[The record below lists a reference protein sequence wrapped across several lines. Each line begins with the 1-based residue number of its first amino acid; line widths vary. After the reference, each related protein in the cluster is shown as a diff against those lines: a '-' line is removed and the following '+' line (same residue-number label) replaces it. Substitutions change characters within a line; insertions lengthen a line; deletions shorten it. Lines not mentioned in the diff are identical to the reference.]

1 MTVINAAEYKIVPDS
16 HVGSALAALFN
27 KLSEIDGEK
36 ALVFESGNYY
46 IDAAELEYEMLYITN
61 TVGDKEFKKGEIP
74 HRVRT
79 ALNLK
84 NIKDLRIE
92 GNGAKFIVCG
102 TATNAALQHCENI
115 EINDIEIDVENPDM
129 HEMAVIAKGK
139 HFVDFQI
146 DACSTYS
153 VEGGKLYFNGVDYK
167 TDALKKYRAA
177 WHTGCV
183 KKDTPNTI
191 KRTHHLF
198 LSAIKAKDLGDG
210 KVRIYYLN
218 NSQIEIGDRYYV
230 FHNRRDN
237 VGIFIDFC
245 KDITLNSVSQRFNY
259 SLAIVAQN
267 TENITLNKLDFSPN
281 KNSGRLVAS
290 TADFIQICMCKGK
303 VTVENSYFDG
313 ACDDCINVHGV
324 HFKIKSIEANKITV
338 QFMHPQ
344 AHGFNPI
351 HLGDEIAFIN
361 PATMLECGR
370 ATAISSK
377 LINEYQLEIAL
388 DNTENAKIGHC
399 IEDVTMCPELE
410 FKNNVMT
417 RIITRGILLTT
428 RGKSVIESNRF
439 VSTSMS
445 GILLSDD
452 ASSWYESGM
461 CCDVTIK
468 DNVFEHCADHAILI
482 KPENVIHSGAVHKN
496 IKIIGNEFK
505 DYGDTCMNIKSSSDI
520 EISGNTFANDNR
532 LTVKNCENI
541 VKDF

>member
-1 MTVINAAEYKIVPDS
+1 MTVINAADHKIIPEGS
-16 HVGSALAALFN
+16 VGSALAALFN
-27 KLSEIDGEK
+27 RLAEIDGEK
-36 ALVFESGNYY
+36 TLVFESGNYY
-46 IDAAELEYEMLYITN
+46 IDAAELEYETLYITN
-61 TVGDKEFKKGEIP
+61 TVGDNEFGRGETP

-79 ALNLK
+79 ALNLR
-84 NIKDLRIE
+84 NIKDLIIE
-92 GNGAKFIVCG
+92 GNGAKFIIRG

-115 EINDIEIDVENPDM
+115 EINDIELDVENPDM
-129 HEMAVIAKGK
+129 HEMTVIAKGR
-139 HFVDFQI
+139 HYVDFQI
-146 DACSTYS
+146 DGISSYS
-153 VEGGKLYFNGVDYK
+153 VEGGKLYFHGVDYK

-198 LSAIKAKDLGDG
+198 LTAIKAKDLGNG
-210 KVRIYYLN
+210 TVRIYYLSN
-218 NSQIEIGDRYYV
+218 AQIDVGDRYYV

-237 VGIFIDFC
+237 VGIFIDSC
-245 KDITLNSVSQRFNY
+245 KNVTLNSVAQRFNY

-267 TENITLNKLDFSPN
+267 TENITLNRLDFSPD
-281 KNSGRLVAS
+281 KKGGRLVAS

-303 VTVENSYFDG
+303 VIVENSYFEG

-324 HFKIKSIEANKITV
+324 HFKIKKIEANKLTV

-351 HLGDEIAFIN
+351 HSGDEVAFIN
-361 PATMLECGR
+361 PATMLEYGR
-370 ATAISSK
+370 ATVISSA
-377 LINEYQLEIAL
+377 LINEYQLEIEL
-388 DNTENAKIGHC
+388 DSAENAKLGYC
-399 IEDVTMCPELE
+399 IEDITMCPEVE

-428 RGKSVIESNRF
+428 RGKTLIEGNRF

-452 ASSWYESGM
+452 AASWYESGM
-461 CCDVTIK
+461 CCDVTIRN
-468 DNVFEHCADHAILI
+468 NVFEHCADHAILI
-482 KPENVIHSGAVHKN
+482 KPENSVHAGAVHRN
-496 IKIIGNEFK
+496 IKIIGNDFK
-505 DYGDTCMNIKSSSDI
+505 DYGETCINIKSSSDI
-520 EISGNTFANDNR
+520 EILGNTFAGDNR
-532 LTVKNCENI
+532 LSVKNCENI

>member
-1 MTVINAAEYKIVPDS
+1 MTVINATDHKIIPES
-16 HVGSALAALFN
+16 SVGSALAALFKELADTN
-27 KLSEIDGEK
+27 GEK
-36 ALVFESGNYY
+36 TLIFESGNYY
-46 IDAAELEYEMLYITN
+46 INAEELEYETLFITN
-61 TVGDKEFKKGEIP
+61 TVGDNEFNKGEAP
-74 HRVRT
+74 HRVRS

-84 NIKDLRIE
+84 NINDLTIN
-92 GNGAKFIVCG
+92 GNGAKFIIRG
-102 TATNAALQHCENI
+102 KATNAALQFCENI
-115 EINDIEIDVENPDM
+115 VINDIEIDVENPDM
-129 HEMAVIAKGK
+129 HEMEVIAKGR
-139 HFVDFQI
+139 HFVDFRI
-146 DACSTYS
+146 DSLSNYS
-153 VEGGKLYFNGVDYK
+153 VEGGRLYFIGTDYK

-198 LSAIKAKDLGDG
+198 LTALKAKDLGGG
-210 KVRIYYLN
+210 KVRISYLN
-218 NSQIEIGDRYYV
+218 NRQIDIGDRYCV

-237 VGIFIDFC
+237 VGIFIDSC
-245 KDITLNSVSQRFNY
+245 KNITLSGVAQRFNY

-267 TENITLNKLDFSPN
+267 TENITLNNLDFSPD
-281 KNSGRLVAS
+281 KKSGRLVAS

-303 VTVENSYFDG
+303 VSVTDSYFEG

-324 HFKIKSIEANKITV
+324 HFKIKKIDENKITV

-351 HLGDEIAFIN
+351 HTGDEIAFID
-361 PATMLECGR
+361 PATMLECGK
-370 ATAISSK
+370 ATAVSSR
-377 LINEYQLEIAL
+377 LINEYQLEIEL
-388 DNTENAKIGHC
+388 DSAENAKIGHC
-399 IEDVTMCPELE
+399 IEDVTMCPEVE

-428 RGKSVIESNRF
+428 RGKTVIEGNRF

-461 CCDVTIK
+461 CCDVTVR

-482 KPENVIHSGAVHKN
+482 KPENIIHAGAVHKN
-496 IKIIGNEFK
+496 IKILDNKFT
-505 DYGDTCMNIKSSSDI
+505 DYGDTCISIKSSNDI

-532 LTVKNCENI
+532 LTAKNCENI

>member
-1 MTVINAAEYKIVPDS
+1 MIVINATDHNIIPEGR
-16 HVGSALAALFN
+16 VGSALAALFK
-27 KLSEIDGEK
+27 KLAETDGEK
-36 ALVFESGNYY
+36 TLVFESGNYY
-46 IDAAELEYEMLYITN
+46 IDAAELEYETLFITN
-61 TVGDKEFKKGEIP
+61 TVGDNEFKKGETP

-79 ALNLK
+79 AFNLK
-84 NIKDLRIE
+84 NIKDLTIE
-92 GNGAKFIVCG
+92 GHGAKFIVCG

-115 EINDIEIDVENPDM
+115 VINDIEIDVENPDM

-146 DACSTYS
+146 DSLSNYS
-153 VEGGKLYFNGVDYK
+153 VEGGKLYFSGVDYK
-167 TDALKKYRAA
+167 TNALKKYRAA
-177 WHTGCV
+177 WHTGCI
-183 KKDTPNTI
+183 KKDTPDTI

-198 LSAIKAKDLGDG
+198 LSAIKAKDLGGG
-210 KVRIYYLN
+210 KVRINYLN
-218 NSQIEIGDRYYV
+218 TSQIEMGDRYYV

-237 VGIFIDFC
+237 VGILIDSC
-245 KDITLNSVSQRFNY
+245 KDITLCGVAQRFNY

-267 TENITLNKLDFSPN
+267 TENITLNKLDFSPD
-281 KNSGRLVAS
+281 KSSGRLVAS

-303 VTVENSYFDG
+303 VSVTDSYFDG

-324 HFKIKSIEANKITV
+324 HFKIKNIEGNKITV

-344 AHGFNPI
+344 AHGYNPI
-351 HLGDEIAFIN
+351 HSGDEIAFIN

-370 ATAISSK
+370 ATAVSSK
-377 LINEYQLEIAL
+377 LINEYQLEIEL
-388 DNTENAKIGHC
+388 DSAENAKIGNC
-399 IEDVTMCPELE
+399 IEDVTMCPEVE

-428 RGKSVIESNRF
+428 RGKTVIEGNRF

-452 ASSWYESGM
+452 AASWYESGM
-461 CCDVTIK
+461 CRDVTIK
-468 DNVFEHCADHAILI
+468 NNVFEHCADHAILI
-482 KPENVIHSGAVHKN
+482 KPENIIHSGAVHKN

-505 DYGDTCMNIKSSSDI
+505 DYGDTCISIKSSSDI

-532 LTVKNCENI
+532 LAAKNCENI

>member
-1 MTVINAAEYKIVPDS
+1 MTVINAADYKIKPESSVAS
-16 HVGSALAALFN
+16 TLAALF
-27 KLSEIDGEK
+27 KELAETDGEK
-36 ALVFESGNYY
+36 TLVFESGNYY
-46 IDAAELEYEMLYITN
+46 IDAAELEYETLFITN
-61 TVGDKEFKKGEIP
+61 TVGDNEFKKGETP

-84 NIKDLRIE
+84 NIKDLKIE
-92 GNGAKFIVCG
+92 GNGAKFIIRG
-102 TATNAALQHCENI
+102 KATNAALQSCENI

-129 HEMAVIAKGK
+129 HEMEVFAKGK
-139 HFVDFQI
+139 HSVDFQI
-146 DACSTYS
+146 DALSNYS
-153 VEGGKLYFNGVDYK
+153 VEGGRLYFNGVDYK

-183 KKDTPNTI
+183 KKGTPNTI

-198 LSAIKAKDLGDG
+198 LTALKAKDLGSG

-218 NSQIEIGDRYYV
+218 NSQIDIGDRYYV

-237 VGIFIDFC
+237 VGIFIDSC
-245 KDITLNSVSQRFNY
+245 KNITLNGVAQRFNY

-267 TENITLNKLDFSPN
+267 TENITLSNLDFSPD
-281 KNSGRLVAS
+281 KKGGRLVAS

-303 VTVENSYFDG
+303 VIVENSYFDG

-324 HFKIKSIEANKITV
+324 HFKIKNIEGNKITV

-351 HLGDEIAFIN
+351 HSGDEIAFIN

-370 ATAISSK
+370 GAAISSK
-377 LINEYQLEIAL
+377 LINEYQLEIEL
-388 DNTENAKIGHC
+388 DSAENAKVGHC

-428 RGKSVIESNRF
+428 RGKTVIEGNRF
-439 VSTSMS
+439 ISTSMS

-461 CCDVTIK
+461 CENVTIR
-468 DNVFEHCADHAILI
+468 NNIFEHCADNAILI
-482 KPENVIHSGAVHKN
+482 KPENIVHAGAVHKN
-496 IKIIGNEFK
+496 IKILDNQFK
-505 DYGDTCMNIKSSSDI
+505 DYGDTCISMKSSGDI
-520 EISGNTFANDNR
+520 EIRGNEFANGNR
-532 LTVKNCENI
+532 LSAKNCENI
-541 VKDF
+541 AKDF

>member
-1 MTVINAAEYKIVPDS
+1 MTVINAADYKIKPESSVA
-16 HVGSALAALFN
+16 SALAALF
-27 KLSEIDGEK
+27 KELAEIDGEK
-36 ALVFESGNYY
+36 ALIFEGGDYY
-46 IDAAELEYEMLYITN
+46 IDAAELEYETLFITN
-61 TVGDKEFKKGEIP
+61 TVGDNEFKKGETP

-84 NIKDLRIE
+84 NIKDLKIE
-92 GNGAKFIVCG
+92 GNGAKFIIRG
-102 TATNAALQHCENI
+102 KATNAALQGCENI
-115 EINDIEIDVENPDM
+115 EISDIEIDVENPDM

-146 DACSTYS
+146 DALSNYG
-153 VEGGKLYFNGVDYK
+153 VEGGRLYFNGVDYK

-183 KKDTPNTI
+183 KKDTPSTI

-198 LSAIKAKDLGDG
+198 LTAIKAKDLGG
-210 KVRIYYLN
+210 GRVRIYYLN
-218 NSQIEIGDRYYV
+218 NAQIDVGDRYYV

-237 VGIFIDFC
+237 VGIFIDSC
-245 KDITLNSVSQRFNY
+245 KNITLTGVAQRFNY

-267 TENITLNKLDFSPN
+267 TENITLSNLDFSPD
-281 KNSGRLVAS
+281 KKGGRLVAS

-324 HFKIKSIEANKITV
+324 HFKIKKIDGNKITA

-351 HLGDEIAFIN
+351 HSGDEIAFIN

-370 ATAISSK
+370 AKTVSSR
-377 LINEYQLEIAL
+377 LINEYQLEIEL
-388 DNTENAKIGHC
+388 DNAESARIGHC
-399 IEDVTMCPELE
+399 IEDVTMCPEVE

-428 RGKSVIESNRF
+428 RGKTVIEGNRF
-439 VSTSMS
+439 ISTSMS

-461 CCDVTIK
+461 CKNVTIR
-468 DNVFEHCADHAILI
+468 NNSFEHCADNAILI
-482 KPENVIHSGAVHKN
+482 KPENTIHAGVVHKN
-496 IKIIGNEFK
+496 IKILDNQFK
-505 DYGDTCMNIKSSSDI
+505 DYGDTCISIKSSSDI
-520 EISGNTFANDNR
+520 EICGNEFANGNR
-532 LTVKNCENI
+532 LSAKNCENI
-541 VKDF
+541 AKDF

>member
-1 MTVINAAEYKIVPDS
+1 MTVINAANHKIIPDTR
-16 HVGSALAALFN
+16 VGSALADLFK
-27 KLSEIDGEK
+27 KLSETEGEK
-36 ALVFESGNYY
+36 TLVFESGNYY
-46 IDAAELEYEMLYITN
+46 IDAEELEYETLYITN
-61 TVGDKEFKKGEIP
+61 TVGDNEFKKNEIP

-84 NIKDLRIE
+84 NIKDLKIE
-92 GNGAKFIVCG
+92 GNGAKFIVRG

-115 EINDIEIDVENPDM
+115 IINDIEIDVENPDM
-129 HEMAVIAKGK
+129 HEMAVITRGR

-146 DACSTYS
+146 DTLSNYS
-153 VEGGKLYFNGVDYK
+153 VEGGRLYFNGADYK

-191 KRTHHLF
+191 KRTNYLF
-198 LSAIKAKDLGDG
+198 LSAFKAKDLGDG

-218 NSQIEIGDRYYV
+218 NAHINIGDKYYV

-237 VGIFIDFC
+237 VGIFIDSC
-245 KDITLNSVSQRFNY
+245 KNITLNGVAQRFNY
-259 SLAIVAQN
+259 SLAIVVQN
-267 TENITLNKLDFSPN
+267 TENITLNRLDFSPD
-281 KNSGRLVAS
+281 KNGGRLVAS

-303 VTVENSYFDG
+303 VSVTDCYFEG

-324 HFKIKSIEANKITV
+324 HFKIKKIEGNKITV
-338 QFMHPQ
+338 QFMDPQ
-344 AHGFNPI
+344 AHGFDPI
-351 HLGDEIAFIN
+351 HSGDKIAFIN

-370 ATAISSK
+370 ATVVSSG
-377 LINEYQLEIAL
+377 LINEYQLEIEL
-388 DNTENAKIGHC
+388 DSAENAKIGYC
-399 IEDVTMCPELE
+399 IEDVTMCPEVE

-428 RGKSVIESNRF
+428 RGKTVIEGNRF
-439 VSTSMS
+439 VSTTMS

-461 CCDVTIK
+461 CRDVTIRN
-468 DNVFEHCADHAILI
+468 NVFEHCADHTILI
-482 KPENVIHSGAVHKN
+482 KPENIVHSGAVHKN

-505 DYGDTCMNIKSSSDI
+505 DYGDTCISIKSTSDI
-520 EISGNTFANDNR
+520 EISSNTFANDNR
-532 LTVKNCENI
+532 LVAKNCENI